1 MQLAHTI
8 FEPRGQGPHPTLLAL
23 HGWGA
28 SAIDLVGLA
37 PYVGGG
43 RFLALCP
50 QGPLEIPIGPGA
62 VGYGWFPPTLG
73 GPPNEPAILAAS
85 EQLRSF
91 LAEAQAQYPI
101 DPRKLVL
108 VGFSQGGVMAYSLA
122 LREPQRFAAAAVLS
136 SWLPKELADRFV
148 AASADGYP
156 PMLVQHGS
164 RDELISVDRARGS
177 IETLRHLRVPVTYR
191 EYDMGH
197 EISPRSLAEL
207 SSWLEEKVLSPIIA
221 PQ

>member
-1 MQLAHTI
+1 MQLAHAI
-8 FEPRGQGPHPTLLAL
+8 FEPRGEGPHPALLAL

-28 SAIDLVGLA
+28 SAMDLVGLA
-37 PYVGGG
+37 PYLGGG
-43 RFLALCP
+43 RFLVLCP
-50 QGPLEIPIGPGA
+50 QGPLETPIGPGA
-62 VGYGWFPPTLG
+62 VGYGWFPLALG

-91 LAEAQAQYPI
+91 LAEAQARYPI

-108 VGFSQGGVMAYSLA
+108 LGFSQGGVMAYSLA

-136 SWLPKELADRFV
+136 SWLPKELADRLVV
-148 AASADGYP
+148 AGADGFP
-156 PMLVQHGS
+156 PILVQHGS

-221 PQ
+221 P